1 MRIRSSTNGTPLG
14 KYQINA
20 FYPGGTKDRYESTA
34 WTVNGKIADLLSV
47 VYTGSYMVRHIDG
60 QQDYSNYMRSAV
72 GSAYACI
79 GTGAGYF
86 NPGNFRGTGRTSDP
100 VLEPGRRLA

>member
-1 MRIRSSTNGTPLG
+1 MQADGYFYAYPLSTSGTPLG

-20 FYPGGTKDRYESTA
+20 FHPGGTKDRYESTA
-34 WTVNGKIADLLSV
+34 WTINGKIADLLSV

-72 GSAYACI
+72 GSADACI
-79 GTGAGYF
+79 GDGARSF
-86 NPGNFRGTGRTSDP
+86 WFPPPPPSNPFS
-100 VLEPGRRLA
+100 

>member
-1 MRIRSSTNGTPLG
+1 MNSSRCTNGTPLG

-34 WTVNGKIADLLSV
+34 WTINGKIADLLSV

-60 QQDYSNYMRSAV
+60 QQDKSVHQGRLRAMAGKRGSSYS
-72 GSAYACI
+72 
-79 GTGAGYF
+79 
-86 NPGNFRGTGRTSDP
+86 D
-100 VLEPGRRLA
+100 